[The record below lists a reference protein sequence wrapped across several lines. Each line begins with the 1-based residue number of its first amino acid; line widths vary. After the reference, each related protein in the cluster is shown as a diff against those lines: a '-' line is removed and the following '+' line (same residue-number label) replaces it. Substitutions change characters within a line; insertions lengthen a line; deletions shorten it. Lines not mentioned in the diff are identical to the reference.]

1 MFVQKP
7 PSEQSKEGRDHLAMK
22 YQYST
27 STQKYESYDC
37 KLMSMTYKTDE
48 TILIKLTIQLLPKKL
63 FKLFF
68 VYFYSSNGFL

>member
-27 STQKYESYDC
+27 STQKYESYAC
-37 KLMSMTYKTDE
+37 KLMSTTFKTDK
-48 TILIKLTIQLLPKKL
+48 TILINNSIASKKVLFIKCFSVKLST
-63 FKLFF
+63 
-68 VYFYSSNGFL
+68 